1 MQLEKNPSQTTK
13 INKFHSKSKEKT
25 EIFLS
30 KISFICKKNKK
41 QKPLFHDTFS
51 FLEQRIRAGRAG
63 KEIKTNTF
71 FFLKCEKIFYSMTLK
86 I

>member
-25 EIFLS
+25 EIFPS

-41 QKPLFHDTFS
+41 HKPLFHDTFS
-51 FLEQRIRAGRAG
+51 FLEQRI
-63 KEIKTNTF
+63 
-71 FFLKCEKIFYSMTLK
+71 
-86 I
+86 